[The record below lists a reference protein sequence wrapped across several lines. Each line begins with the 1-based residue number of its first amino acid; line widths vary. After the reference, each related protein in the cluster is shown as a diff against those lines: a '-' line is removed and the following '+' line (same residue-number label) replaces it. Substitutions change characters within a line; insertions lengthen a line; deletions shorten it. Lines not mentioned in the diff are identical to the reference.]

1 MQFCMIASAVRT
13 GPGWSNDYEFATT
26 LCAIAFRLVLLRSK
40 LRAPFHPNRN
50 LELPSIPVRV
60 ELLSN
65 TCIFGLRAGAAL
77 LFNNFISL
85 H

>member
-1 MQFCMIASAVRT
+1 MNASAVRT
-13 GPGWSNDYEFATT
+13 GPAWSNDYGFAST
-26 LCAIAFRLVLLRSK
+26 LCAIAFGLVLLRSK
-40 LRAPFHPNRN
+40 LRAPFHSNRN
-50 LELPSIPVRV
+50 LALPSIPVRV

-77 LFNNFISL
+77 LLNKFVSL